1 MADINRPSFTNL
13 DQTTAIE
20 NINNLQT
27 GIKQGMDDIISG
39 DLANASSSL
48 ANIQDQ
54 FNALVDG
61 IKNNNIYEQL
71 QDKIQQT
78 NLMIEEFRI
87 KTEQG
92 IEAQEKSIKNM
103 TDSLPKVLN
112 LMRDME
118 SSIENINKQF
128 GSTAELEKFGSEII
142 SMKQSFD
149 EIVSMPLLDE
159 GTAINSAKKVSQLY
173 TEAMK
178 SAFQMA
184 DLGKDL
190 IVNSIGDNKEEI
202 ANEVKKILSNTQI
215 AMNIVPN
222 VNNFQS
228 SGNSG
233 ADLSALNK
241 IMNEIVS
248 ISSSSLVNSEKT
260 EKTLDKINSF
270 IESIDNNKVNEMST
284 VDKTTETLDVLTGI
298 RSDLKDEKTPKAGDN
313 VPELNALKDYLVN
326 LNQSMQKY
334 SDLNNQ
340 AVEQS
345 KKVEIAKE
353 KYDEKPITRRLNVYN
368 KENNNLEN
376 IVKQMVDTAK
386 EIVNSVKHYNENIE
400 PTINDKLEVNG
411 ENAKSQVNEIN
422 NSAVNELKSY
432 DKDLEN
438 VEKIRDLIN
447 EIKSISDS
455 FLNSQNSFSILD
467 GLDIGKVAEFANGMN
482 DIDKI
487 FDSIKGKNLI
497 GEDSIN
503 SSKELNKEINNLMS
517 ALNNVNLAESLLKDI
532 NDADI
537 SKYILENLE
546 NTKIKLS
553 SIIENDNID
562 LTGFESL
569 KTTEK
574 TIKNIINNNNL
585 ENNTKEENVTTNENE
600 IDRKTNVVNSVS
612 NQVENIKNQINTSY
626 LNGEIN
632 DNEKLD
638 NINDISMILKDIER
652 SVQLFNSVKE
662 YGTGNT
668 NFNNNLD
675 SSLKIIFDNISKLSD
690 ELNTKTEKINNVSNY
705 DNIRNIISSIQ
716 DTFNNYSS
724 VSNLNSETINTN
736 NNLNNKNINSKIENS
751 VSDLNSVE
759 NNSNVNNDSIENNV
773 SNNISNLKSDI
784 NNINSSETIEKNNS
798 IDLNSVIRDL
808 INAFKNINNVENNET
823 INNTSDNLIQ
833 NNSESNVSSLE
844 SIISNISKSDLSSI
858 INTLTNYS
866 NNIDNIENSSNNL
879 SSSVINN
886 NNDSTE
892 NISKNDFKNS
902 ESTTNTIN
910 SDLTEN
916 NISNIDLNSSIN
928 NLSNNVDNTNN
939 NNIVESNINN
949 DLVKNDYNDND
960 NISNSELISKIN
972 TSNLTENNINNLDS
986 NLVNNNLTNNL
997 ENSNETTNSNINNNL
1012 TQDNSNNNSST
1023 ELSES
1028 NISNLDIRSVI
1039 NQLTNDLESINNT
1052 ENNNEYNEV
1061 SNIDNNAIKND
1072 SNNYVSNSESTDN
1085 INKTDLNSIINN
1097 VENNNQTTTSNDNN
1111 SVHNNLINNTS
1122 NLEATENNV
1131 SKSDLNSVVNN
1142 IENNNDV
1149 TNSNDNNNLI
1159 ESTSI
1164 KDVSNLESIVN
1175 NISKSDLNSII
1186 NTLTNESTNIDNTNN
1201 ESISSSTNNVSNNS
1215 KQNNSI
1221 NDISNSELINNNID
1235 TINSDSNVNNLT
1247 NNLKSIDNIENKV
1260 NNIDSN
1266 SNINNLTDNSK
1277 DISNNI
1283 NNSELV
1289 SSNIDNIS
1297 NNSEQNNFAND
1308 ISNLESTNNI
1318 NENIANLSSNVSN
1331 LTNDSKSTNNINN
1344 NSISSNI
1351 NNIDDNSEQN
1361 DINNET
1367 SNLES
1372 IVNNISKIDSNS
1384 NINASNLTNNSENVN
1399 NVNNS
1404 LEQNNFANDI
1414 SNLESTNNINENIDN
1429 LSSNVNNIDNR
1440 LEQST
1445 VGNETS
1451 NLESIINNISKN
1463 DSNSSINNLTNDSEN
1478 INNISN
1484 RSISSNVNNIDNNS
1498 EQNNLTNSIANLEST
1513 DNNINENIANLSSN
1527 VNNIDS
1533 NLEQNDINNETS
1545 NLESVI
1551 NNINKTDSKSNISN
1565 LTDSSKDINNNINNN
1580 KTISSNV
1587 NNIDD
1592 NSEQNNFA
1600 DNILNSELI
1609 NNINENIANS
1619 DSNINNLS
1627 NDSKNINNVNNRSTS
1642 SNINNNSEQN
1652 EFNSDISNLDSVI
1665 NNISKSDLNSIINTL
1680 KNYYNNIDNNELAS
1694 SNINNIDNASSE
1706 NISTNISNSELNNNI
1721 NSNLTKNNN
1730 LANNIN
1736 NNSSDNNSNDY
1747 INVDNISNFKDS
1759 VSNIN
1764 NIVKEMGEEAK
1775 FNFNLEDINLDLG
1788 SLEIDTSDLF
1798 NFDSINETPIENIVN
1813 NNVENEFN
1821 SDKEF
1826 QQIQLD
1832 NSEVFYNKS
1841 EDVLSDV
1848 LDAVNIIQKLIETN
1862 NDSAKVEEVI
1872 NDSVN
1877 SIVNSL
1883 QSLINNKTLPSS
1895 QVEYFE
1901 DLATNIKTLK
1911 DQNSGIKFGGDIDIL
1926 DEESEKNIQDLQ
1938 TITSS
1943 ISNNTNN
1950 LFDEKENIL
1959 EQLNSVNNKNISN
1972 IINNLDT
1979 SEVTFENSEQIND
1992 IINNSNQALQFIAPE
2007 LPKIDDSAMLKD
2019 IVDSLNS
2026 IKDSAKTTLDNNINL
2041 PENKINELN
2050 GIINNVDNLLN
2061 DKNYDVT
2068 KSSEF
2073 KNNEIDRTKTF
2084 EKSVDKTEEKYN
2096 NIIFNTDE
2104 NDILGTQNAIDN
2116 FIDSLNG
2123 SIDNY
2128 DKLAKS
2134 ITGEDLNKNILDKLD
2149 LLIGTSE
2156 VVKNEFSD
2164 YTTEEQ
2170 NSTLNNLISNLEE
2183 YKNEKNNY
2191 ISKISNINNISDN
2204 SNSNINNSSESTI
2217 DKTINNIENSTINN
2231 GNNINEPPKDIFG
2244 KIEDLNNLDINA
2256 ILYNAND
2263 AKEKLRNTT
2272 LDMMAGNTSIS
2283 SGNITNNLESI
2294 NSIMQDYSSVNN
2306 SAEMMQSTINN
2317 LNSLKEEYDKSEDDT
2332 YKESIKIQMENLY
2345 NVLVRLSGDIST
2357 SLSSVAEEKQQ
2368 MILDNDSSRELKI
2381 LGMDLGSNNRMINS
2395 QLKKIS
2401 VSNNEELNSEEVNN
2415 EYYNTLEN
2423 HTNMQNQIQPGESVV
2438 DNPILSIETS
2448 INQLSGKI
2456 DSSEIEQMQ
2465 ELVQN
2470 IGVSA
2475 KIITEGSITDG
2486 EDLLKYT
2493 EEVQEAVSNIS
2504 NSIFLLD
2511 SILESNREDLIDNNE
2526 LSKSLRILQDIDNLT
2541 KHILE
2546 NSGGEAVERTLTDK
2560 QINRIENTRK
2570 TNNEE
2575 MIKFKNTKS
2584 IDISDAQKRMEE
2596 YHSIIHY
2603 SKDIYEKQLPGVGI
2617 NALKATDM
2625 IDNMRLKLI
2634 AGNYSDKEESIAKH
2648 YGVDLDYLSDL
2659 KEDVLN
2665 INSLSNKKQSAKD
2678 RISTNMIKLNEGIK
2692 KYEQIPLSDRKAKED
2707 AAEEVNNKID
2717 DIIKLLTEYTQ
2728 ITSDLNKEIAD
2739 LDIEGIKNTN
2749 KAVDSNSDF
2758 SKLYEVIMDSTE
2770 NEEKANNALI
2780 EILERF
2786 GLATDENFTELYSTL
2801 KDTSKEA
2808 ADNIG
2813 SRVSSGSGGIFSGKS
2828 GILSMILSAVKGVG
2842 RILSGAIGTINRWF
2856 GVNLNPISMLSGSID
2871 YYKKFGQMDVS
2882 GTQAQMKQGDTYN
2895 PGLLE
2900 YNKDMGI
2907 QLYRNT
2913 YGLIGYDEYANQS
2926 NQLIANVQGHWGN
2939 EQTDLEGQQDMVDLS
2954 YPALLLNKVYDV
2966 DSTSAIKTFY
2976 KDLGMTAQE
2985 TEAFMYKLVQTAQVS
3000 NIPVSEYV
3008 KTIEQLGT
3016 RFKELGLNAEIAD
3029 ISIGNLM
3036 SEGLDFSTATS
3047 MTSEYGSAIS
3057 RFSQNSSKTGF
3068 YGVMSGQFGNVW
3080 EGMKAAR
3087 DRWNDDGSV
3096 KEGSSAIVANMI
3108 QAEMDLNAGI
3118 LKGNPDYQW
3127 TYIQD
3132 YLQGLGF
3139 SEKNSAILT
3148 NKYTSG
3154 DMEGFAEFFE
3164 KMSEESEEEQKV
3176 VLVNQ
3181 DKLEA
3186 KVQVAADNTDELT
3199 KAQTMLEATEMELAR
3214 VGNNLIDLIGNGLQ
3228 NVVSA
3233 LGGIMITL
3241 AQVIA
3246 RGVDMIAPLLSALVQ
3261 HPITAIL
3268 AAIAGKLG
3276 IKALGAAITGKSTG
3290 IGGKITTSLTA
3301 GSKAVPIVS
3310 GVLDAGATFVDNYYV
3325 QDKTVGYSAGSAIG
3339 SGVGTGVGAW
3349 GGAKAGAALGTL
3361 IAPGIGTA
3369 VGTVIGAVA
3378 GGALGKFAG
3387 KTVTEAGMDYAGVQE
3402 YQEIDNSSTYN
3413 SYSTNNTTSTSGTNL
3428 TGMLNSS
3435 LNANSRSGGFS
3446 NVFYNYT
3453 GLTPYE
3459 VSSYSSELGTTYNID
3474 DLYEITEQSN
3484 TSTSRLMNQ
3493 YQMSQEQMTNLVTER
3508 IEDAISEKDF
3518 KDNGAKV
3525 ELIAKTLQSMGYDKE
3540 TSYKLAESYVSNNM
3554 EEFDRIVEHFGDT
3567 LNNVSKEISSN
3578 SYTIDANYPGASSNN
3593 VTTIYNYETSGME
3606 RLAEVPGVS
3615 GTTSQ
3620 QYSNVADFIRQNTY
3634 QLTRSDIEDTNY
3646 ESMDA
3651 ETRKQAEALTN
3662 ILNRY
3667 EQNSTTTSLTQNF
3680 EKFSDSTMSILKHEV
3695 GEGVYENKGYGIG
3708 LFGDNKEEAIL
3719 NLISTTARDK
3729 QGLYALLSEEKY
3741 NLAEITNEF
3750 DDKFKERIESMGNKL
3765 SRMNYGQ
3772 REATILKSALDV
3784 INEILQDTNKQINDN
3799 TDALKNAKLN
3809 IDTDEINSKLAA
3821 MGIKTKASDLDLE
3834 ALDNKKS
3841 LAAVR
3846 EQILQQDIQKN
3857 IENNQRIENSL
3868 IQKNYAM
3875 SSSYMESVDYV
3886 QQLVDQYNS
3895 VGSGSYSKDLS
3906 IYQSNIEKSLSDEF
3920 KSNSSKFKDEKDL
3933 FRTIGNDKETI
3944 LELTS
3949 LAAGD
3954 KEELYSALSKVAGNE
3969 GKISDLMEKLYSQ
3982 NMDKYREI
3990 VYKDGTK
3997 LQGTAEYEIAVATEV
4012 MKDALKKE
4020 KYLEDDDKF
4029 VVPGSLESIVNNLK
4043 TDKLTS
4049 NAVADVNFGRQA
4061 SVSKGTDGIQNDSII
4076 LQKNSSNIYGEDSNK
4091 IINEQ
4096 SLDAQKDIHD
4106 TLNQQIAESQTQA
4119 NNISTNFDELIES
4132 ASNEFEL
4139 LQTIATVANYILNAV
4154 KVSQTCSKNIAEDL
4168 KDIAN
4173 AKAILKV
4180 RTINSSSSSSNRG
4193 SSSGG
4198 TRGSSSSSG
4207 SNSNGEDFQFTGTI
4221 RDWVNGA
4228 SNNSSSSNSNSD
4240 VSVMLGGSMGS
4251 SSSAPPSLRDALA
4264 ATRSGSSSTGSH
4276 SSGTS
4281 KLNSGSSSS
4290 SSTTALRGTMSVPA
4304 SSYSSA
4310 STMARTGSS
4319 SNSGINTYTPT
4330 TNDYGVSA
4338 MSYENSSS
4346 GSMPAASS
4354 YARTRTGENSG
4365 GSGGNSGLGSINEQM
4380 DQWDDLIIEM
4390 ANKYGMDPAL
4400 IKAVMYQESG
4410 GDPNATSPAGAMGLM
4425 QLMPGTAA
4433 GVASEL
4439 GWSSYDPYNAEQS
4452 IEMGTYYLAN
4462 LISTYD
4468 LEADTLEGTYA
4479 NGLAAY
4485 NWGIGNYLSS
4495 GQRSNV
4501 ENGIYSGLPGET
4513 SNYISNILGTYS
4525 QISNGSGIYSPSGHG
4540 SSSSSGS
4547 DAETENTYADLW
4559 SQAPIYNIGNYEYSN
4574 GETRYDGSEYVGFDP
4589 LMDDLSV
4596 VDMQGWA
4603 RKAVEDY
4610 DQQYSSMINK
4620 YSANVNTVG
4629 SSSGNVKNNKQEFNI
4644 NINAGGSSNVDVEKY
4659 ARAVQNAITAVTKEY
4674 YGTADVIG
4682 STIYN
4687 SNNSRY

>member
-517 ALNNVNLAESLLKDI
+517 ALNNVNLAESLLNDI

-585 ENNTKEENVTTNENE
+585 ENNTKEENMTTNENE
-600 IDRKTNVVNSVS
+600 IDKKTNVVNSVS

-638 NINDISMILKDIER
+638 NVNDISMTLKDIER

-724 VSNLNSETINTN
+724 ANNLSSETINTN
-736 NNLNNKNINSKIENS
+736 NNLNNENINSRIENS

-759 NNSNVNNDSIENNV
+759 NNSNINNDSVENNI
-773 SNNISNLKSDI
+773 SNNISNLKSDV
-784 NNINSSETIEKNNS
+784 NNINSSETVEKNNS

-808 INAFKNINNVENNET
+808 ISAFKNINNVENNKT
-823 INNTSDNLIQ
+823 INNTSDNLVQ

-866 NNIDNIENSSNNL
+866 NNIDNIENSSNNNL
-879 SSSVINN
+879 NNSITNN
-886 NNDSTE
+886 NNDLTE
-892 NISKNDFKNS
+892 NISKNVDN
-902 ESTTNTIN
+902 
-910 SDLTEN
+910 
-916 NISNIDLNSSIN
+916 IN
-928 NLSNNVDNTNN
+928 NNST
-939 NNIVESNINN
+939 VESNIN
-949 DLVKNDYNDND
+949 ND
-960 NISNSELISKIN
+960 NISNSELTSKIN
-972 TSNLTENNINNLDS
+972 TSNLTENNINNL
-986 NLVNNNLTNNL
+986 
-997 ENSNETTNSNINNNL
+997 ENSNEITNSNINNNL

-1023 ELSES
+1023 ELS
-1028 NISNLDIRSVI
+1028 
-1039 NQLTNDLESINNT
+1039 

-1085 INKTDLNSIINN
+1085 ISRTDLNSIINN
-1097 VENNNQTTTSNDNN
+1097 IENNNQTTTSNDDN
-1111 SVHNNLINNTS
+1111 SIQSNLIDNVS

-1131 SKSDLNSVVNN
+1131 SNLDLNSAVNN
-1142 IENNNDV
+1142 VENNNDI
-1149 TNSNDNNNLI
+1149 TNSNDNNNSI

-1164 KDVSNLESIVN
+1164 NDISNLESIVN

-1201 ESISSSTNNVSNNS
+1201 ESISSSTNNISNNS
-1215 KQNNSI
+1215 K
-1221 NDISNSELINNNID
+1221 
-1235 TINSDSNVNNLT
+1235 
-1247 NNLKSIDNIENKV
+1247 
-1260 NNIDSN
+1260 
-1266 SNINNLTDNSK
+1266 
-1277 DISNNI
+1277 
-1283 NNSELV
+1283 
-1289 SSNIDNIS
+1289 
-1297 NNSEQNNFAND
+1297 QNNFAND

-1331 LTNDSKSTNNINN
+1331 LTNDSKNINNINN
-1344 NSISSNI
+1344 NAISSSI
-1351 NNIDDNSEQN
+1351 NNIDD
-1361 DINNET
+1361 
-1367 SNLES
+1367 
-1372 IVNNISKIDSNS
+1372 
-1384 NINASNLTNNSENVN
+1384 
-1399 NVNNS
+1399 
-1404 LEQNNFANDI
+1404 
-1414 SNLESTNNINENIDN
+1414 
-1429 LSSNVNNIDNR
+1429 
-1440 LEQST
+1440 
-1445 VGNETS
+1445 
-1451 NLESIINNISKN
+1451 
-1463 DSNSSINNLTNDSEN
+1463 
-1478 INNISN
+1478 
-1484 RSISSNVNNIDNNS
+1484 
-1498 EQNNLTNSIANLEST
+1498 
-1513 DNNINENIANLSSN
+1513 
-1527 VNNIDS
+1527 
-1533 NLEQNDINNETS
+1533 
-1545 NLESVI
+1545 
-1551 NNINKTDSKSNISN
+1551 
-1565 LTDSSKDINNNINNN
+1565 
-1580 KTISSNV
+1580 
-1587 NNIDD
+1587 
-1592 NSEQNNFA
+1592 
-1600 DNILNSELI
+1600 
-1609 NNINENIANS
+1609 
-1619 DSNINNLS
+1619 
-1627 NDSKNINNVNNRSTS
+1627 
-1642 SNINNNSEQN
+1642 NSEQN

-1680 KNYYNNIDNNELAS
+1680 KNYYNNIDNTSNE
-1694 SNINNIDNASSE
+1694 NV
-1706 NISTNISNSELNNNI
+1706 STNIS

-1730 LANNIN
+1730 SANNIN

-1775 FNFNLEDINLDLG
+1775 INFNLEDINLDLG

-1798 NFDSINETPIENIVN
+1798 NFDSINEIPIENIVN
-1813 NNVENEFN
+1813 NNIENEFN

-1872 NDSVN
+1872 NDSVD

-1883 QSLINNKTLPSS
+1883 QSLINNNTLPSS

-1959 EQLNSVNNKNISN
+1959 EQLNSVNNKNISS

-2104 NDILGTQNAIDN
+2104 NDILGTQNAIDD

-2244 KIEDLNNLDINA
+2244 KIEDINNLDINA

-2395 QLKKIS
+2395 QLKKIN

-2438 DNPILSIETS
+2438 DNPILSLETT

-2493 EEVQEAVSNIS
+2493 EEVQKAVSNIS

-2511 SILESNREDLIDNNE
+2511 SILESNREDLINNNE

-2575 MIKFKNTKS
+2575 MTKFKNIKS

-2603 SKDIYEKQLPGVGI
+2603 SKDIYEKQLPNVGI

-2625 IDNMRLKLI
+2625 IDNIRLNLI
-2634 AGNYSDKEESIAKH
+2634 AGNYSNKEKSIAKH

-2665 INSLSNKKQSAKD
+2665 INSLSNQKQSAKD

-2707 AAEEVNNKID
+2707 AAEEVNNKVD

-2786 GLATDENFTELYSTL
+2786 GLATDKNFTELYSTL

-2882 GTQAQMKQGDTYN
+2882 GAQAQMKQGDIYN

-2926 NQLIANVQGHWGN
+2926 NQLIANVQGHWGS
-2939 EQTDLEGQQDMVDLS
+2939 EQSDLEGRQDMVDLS

-3181 DKLEA
+3181 DQLEA

-3228 NVVSA
+3228 NIVSA

-3246 RGVDMIAPLLSALVQ
+3246 QGVDTIAPLLSALVQ
-3261 HPITAIL
+3261 HPITTIL

-3290 IGGKITTSLTA
+3290 IGGKISTSLAA
-3301 GSKAVPIVS
+3301 GSKTIPIVS
-3310 GVLDAGATFVDNYYV
+3310 GVLDAGATFVDSYYV
-3325 QDKTVGYSAGSAIG
+3325 QDKTAGYSAGSAIG
-3339 SGVGTGVGAW
+3339 SGVGTGVGVW
-3349 GGAKAGAALGTL
+3349 GGAKLGAMAGTA

-3369 VGTVIGAVA
+3369 IGTVIGAIA
-3378 GGALGKFAG
+3378 GGTIGKFAG

-3413 SYSTNNTTSTSGTNL
+3413 SYSTNNTTSASGTNL

-3484 TSTSRLMNQ
+3484 TSTNRLMNQ

-3508 IEDAISEKDF
+3508 IEDAISGKDF

-3606 RLAEVPGVS
+3606 RLAEVPGAS

-3954 KEELYSALSKVAGNE
+3954 KEELYSTLSKVAGNE
-3969 GKISDLMEKLYSQ
+3969 DKISDLMEKLYSQ

-4012 MKDALKKE
+4012 MKDALKKQ

-4029 VVPGSLESIVNNLK
+4029 VAPGSLESIVNNLK

-4049 NAVADVNFGRQA
+4049 NAVADINFGRKA
-4061 SVSKGTDGIQNDSII
+4061 SLSKGTDGIQNDSIM
-4076 LQKNSSNIYGEDSNK
+4076 LQKNDSNIYGEDSNK
-4091 IINEQ
+4091 IIGEQ
-4096 SLDAQKDIHD
+4096 NLDTQKDIHD

-4119 NNISTNFDELIES
+4119 NNISANFDELIES
-4132 ASNEFEL
+4132 ASSEFEL

-4173 AKAILKV
+4173 AKAVLKV
-4180 RTINSSSSSSNRG
+4180 RTINSSNSSSNRG

-4198 TRGSSSSSG
+4198 TRGSGSSSG

-4228 SNNSSSSNSNSD
+4228 SNNSSSSSSNSSSD
-4240 VSVMLGGSMGS
+4240 VSVMLGGSMGG
-4251 SSSAPPSLRDALA
+4251 SSSAPPSLRDAIA

-4290 SSTTALRGTMSVPA
+4290 SGTTALRGTMSVPA

-4330 TNDYGVSA
+4330 TNDYGTSA
-4338 MSYENSSS
+4338 MSYESSSS
-4346 GSMPAASS
+4346 GMPAASG

-4365 GSGGNSGLGSINEQM
+4365 GSGSGGGSGLGSINEQM

-4410 GDPNATSPAGAMGLM
+4410 GDPNATSPVGAMGLM

-4433 GVASEL
+4433 EVASQL

-4513 SNYISNILGTYS
+4513 SNYVSNILGTYS
-4525 QISNGSGIYSPSGHG
+4525 QISNGSGIYSPSGRG
-4540 SSSSSGS
+4540 GSSSSGS
-4547 DAETENTYADLW
+4547 NAETENTYADLW

-4574 GETRYDGSEYVGFDP
+4574 GETRYDGSEYVGYDP

>member
-313 VPELNALKDYLVN
+313 VPELNVLKDYLVN

-562 LTGFESL
+562 LIGFESL

-638 NINDISMILKDIER
+638 NINDISMTLKDIER

-705 DNIRNIISSIQ
+705 DNIRNIISSMQ

-724 VSNLNSETINTN
+724 VNNLSSETINTN
-736 NNLNNKNINSKIENS
+736 NNLNNENINSKIENS

-759 NNSNVNNDSIENNV
+759 NNSNINNDSIENNV
-773 SNNISNLKSDI
+773 SNNISNLKSEV

-879 SSSVINN
+879 NNSITNN

-892 NISKNDFKNS
+892 N
-902 ESTTNTIN
+902 
-910 SDLTEN
+910 
-916 NISNIDLNSSIN
+916 NI
-928 NLSNNVDNTNN
+928 
-939 NNIVESNINN
+939 
-949 DLVKNDYNDND
+949 
-960 NISNSELISKIN
+960 
-972 TSNLTENNINNLDS
+972 
-986 NLVNNNLTNNL
+986 NNL

-1012 TQDNSNNNSST
+1012 IQDNSNNNSST

-1039 NQLTNDLESINNT
+1039 NQLTNDLENINNT
-1052 ENNNEYNEV
+1052 ENNNEYNEI

-1097 VENNNQTTTSNDNN
+1097 VENNNQTTTSNDDN

-1164 KDVSNLESIVN
+1164 KDVSNLESIIN

-1201 ESISSSTNNVSNNS
+1201 ESVSSSTNNVSNNS

-1283 NNSELV
+1283 NNSESV

-1331 LTNDSKSTNNINN
+1331 LTNDSKNTNNINN
-1344 NSISSNI
+1344 NSISSSI

-1367 SNLES
+1367 SSLES

-1384 NINASNLTNNSENVN
+1384 NVNASNLTNNSENVN

-1429 LSSNVNNIDNR
+1429 LSSNVNNIDNK

-1445 VGNETS
+1445 IGNETS

-1527 VNNIDS
+1527 VSNIDS

-1706 NISTNISNSELNNNI
+1706 NVSTNISNSELNNNI

-2019 IVDSLNS
+2019 IVNSLNS

-2104 NDILGTQNAIDN
+2104 NDILGTQNAIDD

-2317 LNSLKEEYDKSEDDT
+2317 LNSLKEEYDKSEDDI

-2475 KIITEGSITDG
+2475 KIITEGSITDS

-2603 SKDIYEKQLPGVGI
+2603 SKDIYEKQLSGVGI

-2786 GLATDENFTELYSTL
+2786 GLATDDNFTELYSTL

-3096 KEGSSAIVANMI
+3096 KEGSSAVVANMI

-3349 GGAKAGAALGTL
+3349 GGAKLGAMLGTA
-3361 IAPGIGTA
+3361 IAPGVGTA
-3369 VGTVIGAVA
+3369 VGTVIGAIA
-3378 GGALGKFAG
+3378 GGVGGKFIG
-3387 KTVTEAGMDYAGVQE
+3387 KTATEVGMDYAGVQE

-3841 LAAVR
+3841 LTAVR

-4061 SVSKGTDGIQNDSII
+4061 SVSKGTDGIQNDSIM

-4228 SNNSSSSNSNSD
+4228 SNNSSSSNSNSNSD
-4240 VSVMLGGSMGS
+4240 VSVMLGGSMGG

-4281 KLNSGSSSS
+4281 NLASGSSSS
-4290 SSTTALRGTMSVPA
+4290 SGTTALRGTMSVPA
-4304 SSYSSA
+4304 SPYSSA
-4310 STMARTGSS
+4310 STMSRTGSS

-4330 TNDYGVSA
+4330 TNDYGTSA
-4338 MSYENSSS
+4338 MSYESSS

-4365 GSGGNSGLGSINEQM
+4365 GSGSGGGSGLGSINEQM

-4547 DAETENTYADLW
+4547 NAETENTYADLW

>member
-517 ALNNVNLAESLLKDI
+517 ALNNVNLAESLLNDI

-562 LTGFESL
+562 LTGLESL

-585 ENNTKEENVTTNENE
+585 ENNTKEENITTNENE

-638 NINDISMILKDIER
+638 NVNDISMTLKDIER

-736 NNLNNKNINSKIENS
+736 NNLNNENINSRIENS
-751 VSDLNSVE
+751 ISDSNSVE
-759 NNSNVNNDSIENNV
+759 NNSNINNDSIENNV
-773 SNNISNLKSDI
+773 SNNISNLKSDV

-833 NNSESNVSSLE
+833 NSSENNVSSLE

-879 SSSVINN
+879 SSSIINN

-916 NISNIDLNSSIN
+916 NISNLDLNSSIN

-997 ENSNETTNSNINNNL
+997 ENSNEITNSNVNNNL

-1061 SNIDNNAIKND
+1061 SNIDNNTIKND

-1097 VENNNQTTTSNDNN
+1097 VENNNQTTTSNDDN

-1122 NLEATENNV
+1122 NLEAAENNV

-1142 IENNNDV
+1142 IENNNDI

-1201 ESISSSTNNVSNNS
+1201 ESISSNTNNISNNS

-1331 LTNDSKSTNNINN
+1331 LTNDSKNTNNINN

-1429 LSSNVNNIDNR
+1429 LSSSVNNIDNR

-1445 VGNETS
+1445 IGNETS

-1513 DNNINENIANLSSN
+1513 D
-1527 VNNIDS
+1527 
-1533 NLEQNDINNETS
+1533 
-1545 NLESVI
+1545 
-1551 NNINKTDSKSNISN
+1551 
-1565 LTDSSKDINNNINNN
+1565 
-1580 KTISSNV
+1580 
-1587 NNIDD
+1587 
-1592 NSEQNNFA
+1592 
-1600 DNILNSELI
+1600 

-1706 NISTNISNSELNNNI
+1706 NVSTNISNSELNNNI

-1730 LANNIN
+1730 LANNVN

-1872 NDSVN
+1872 NDSVD

-1883 QSLINNKTLPSS
+1883 QNLINNNTLPSS

-2156 VVKNEFSD
+2156 VIKNEFSD

-2217 DKTINNIENSTINN
+2217 NKTINNIENSTINN

-2317 LNSLKEEYDKSEDDT
+2317 LNSLKEEYDKSEDNT

-2345 NVLVRLSGDIST
+2345 NVLVRLSGDINT

-2448 INQLSGKI
+2448 INQLFGKI

-2475 KIITEGSITDG
+2475 KIITEGSITDS

-3096 KEGSSAIVANMI
+3096 KEGSSAVVANMI

-3246 RGVDMIAPLLSALVQ
+3246 RGVDTIAPLLSALVQ

-3276 IKALGAAITGKSTG
+3276 IKALGAAITGTSTG
-3290 IGGKITTSLTA
+3290 IGGKIATSLTA
-3301 GSKAVPIVS
+3301 GSKAVPIVG

-3349 GGAKAGAALGTL
+3349 GGAKLGAMLGTA
-3361 IAPGIGTA
+3361 IAPGVGTA
-3369 VGTVIGAVA
+3369 VGTVIGAIA
-3378 GGALGKFAG
+3378 GGVGGKFIG
-3387 KTVTEAGMDYAGVQE
+3387 KTATEVGMDYAGVQE

-3695 GEGVYENKGYGIG
+3695 GEGIYENKGYGIG

-4049 NAVADVNFGRQA
+4049 NTVADINFGRQA
-4061 SVSKGTDGIQNDSII
+4061 SVSKGTDGIQNDSIM

-4154 KVSQTCSKNIAEDL
+4154 KVSQTYSKNIAEDL

-4228 SNNSSSSNSNSD
+4228 SNNSSSSNSNSNSD
-4240 VSVMLGGSMGS
+4240 VSVMLGGSMGG

-4281 KLNSGSSSS
+4281 NLASGSSSS
-4290 SSTTALRGTMSVPA
+4290 SGTTALRGTMSVPA
-4304 SSYSSA
+4304 SPYSST

-4319 SNSGINTYTPT
+4319 NNSGINTYTPT
-4330 TNDYGVSA
+4330 TNNYGTSA
-4338 MSYENSSS
+4338 MSYESS
-4346 GSMPAASS
+4346 SMPAASG

-4365 GSGGNSGLGSINEQM
+4365 GSGSGGGSGLGSINEQM

-4525 QISNGSGIYSPSGHG
+4525 QISNGSGIYSPSGHS

-4547 DAETENTYADLW
+4547 NAETENTYADLW

-4574 GETRYDGSEYVGFDP
+4574 GETRYDGSEYVGYDP

-4687 SNNSRY
+4687 SNNSKY